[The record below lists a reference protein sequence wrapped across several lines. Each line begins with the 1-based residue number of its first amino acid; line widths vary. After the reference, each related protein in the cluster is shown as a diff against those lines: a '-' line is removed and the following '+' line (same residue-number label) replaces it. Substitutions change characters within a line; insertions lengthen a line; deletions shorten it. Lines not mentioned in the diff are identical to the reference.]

1 MSDRAI
7 SNIDDSIFTNRLNLG
22 EVETYRSK
30 LDSDIFV
37 VGLPRSGNT
46 YFLSNLTLAYP
57 EKKILSHIHDFDFC
71 RELKE
76 DSNVLVIIR
85 NPEELALSWAIMSYG
100 NYNLPNA
107 RVPAGMDAEQFIIF
121 QIETL
126 AKWYRPTASE
136 EFSRLNKIVIR
147 FTDIVSDLNSIN
159 KKISSKFLNM
169 GEPLNVEPDSV
180 NNLIKQSIYPMVGS
194 QYLKYGGWIPDS
206 SRKANEI
213 VEKAMLNQRVKEVI
227 FELNSLYLNLDKLA
241 D

>member
-1 MSDRAI
+1 MTDGVLQ
-7 SNIDDSIFTNRLNLG
+7 NIYESIFTNRLILG
-22 EVETYRSK
+22 ELETYKNK

-37 VGLPRSGNT
+37 MGMPRSGNT
-46 YFLSNLTLAYP
+46 YFLSNLILAYP
-57 EKKILSHIHDFDFC
+57 DKKILSHIHEFSFC

-76 DSNVLVIIR
+76 DSNVVVIIR
-85 NPEELALSWAIMSYG
+85 NPEELVRSWAIMSYG

-126 AKWYRPTASE
+126 AEWCRPTASE

-180 NNLIKQSIYPMVGS
+180 NKLIRQYVYPMVG
-194 QYLKYGGWIPDS
+194 QEYLKYGGWIPDS

-213 VEKAMLNQRVKEVI
+213 VEKAMSSQRVKEVVS
-227 FELNSLYLNLDKLA
+227 ELNSLYLNLDKLA

>member
-1 MSDRAI
+1 MSEVAL
-7 SNIDDSIFTNRLNLG
+7 SNIDESIFTNRLILSD
-22 EVETYRSK
+22 VETYKSR

-46 YFLSNLTLAYP
+46 YFLSNLILAYP

-76 DSNVLVIIR
+76 DSNVIVIIR
-85 NPEELALSWAIMSYG
+85 NPEELVRSWAIMSYG
-100 NYNLPNA
+100 NCSSPNA
-107 RVPAGMDAEQFIIF
+107 RIPAGMDAEQFIIF
-121 QIETL
+121 QIEVL
-126 AKWYRPTASE
+126 ADWYRPTTSE

-147 FTDIVSDLNSIN
+147 FTDLVSDLNSIN
-159 KKISSKFLNM
+159 KKVSSKFLNM

-180 NNLIKQSIYPMVGS
+180 NNLIKQSIYPKVRS
-194 QYLKYGGWIPDS
+194 EYLKYGGWIPDS
-206 SRKANEI
+206 SRKANDI
-213 VEKAMLNQRVKEVI
+213 VEKALSNQRVKEVI